1 MYNIFIELTREQ
13 IMKIPSKITKLQHTT
28 MSKKNFKY
36 LTNHIADVNGD
47 LLLEAN
53 WLNEDWDPNNKHM
66 DNTANENKDTVEF
79 WHKETKVAFR
89 EFKRD
94 KIKIDKAYAK
104 YLETKEKGK
113 K

>member
-1 MYNIFIELTREQ
+1 
-13 IMKIPSKITKLQHTT
+13 MKIPSKITKREHTT
-28 MSKKNFKY
+28 LSKKNFKC
-36 LTNHIADVNGD
+36 LMGVIADVNND

-53 WLNEDWDPNNKHM
+53 FLNDDWDPNNKFM
-66 DNTANENKDTVEF
+66 DKMANENKDTVNF

-94 KIKIDKAYAK
+94 KIKIDKAYK
-104 YLETKEKGK
+104 NYLDSKKGK